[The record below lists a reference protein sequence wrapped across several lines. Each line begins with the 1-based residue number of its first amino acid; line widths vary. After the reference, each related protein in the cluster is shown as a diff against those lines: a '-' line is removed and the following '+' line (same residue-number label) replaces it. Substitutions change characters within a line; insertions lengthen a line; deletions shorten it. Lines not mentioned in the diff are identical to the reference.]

1 MHTAL
6 STTLTVSALLLASCG
21 GGGVPSDTTPPDTT
35 PPSVLGLTPGD
46 QATGVAQDATIVI
59 TFSEPMNRA
68 ATQAAY
74 QSAEL
79 PAGDLAF
86 SWNDPGTELTLTPKA
101 NLQYTAAGKVYALSL
116 DGSATDLAGNA
127 LPAFGSSFRT
137 LRQLSTT
144 LSSAPALDGWVRS
157 DGAVNTDGVALLAGD
172 SGTVD
177 NATYRSYLSFDLAA
191 LTGATVVSATLG
203 VHQSSVT
210 GTPYTSLDVGSSDL
224 RLDHVNY
231 GVSLTSTDFDP
242 TVYATL
248 GDISSSSALGAKSL
262 AVLGAL
268 NADLAAGR
276 SRSQYR
282 LRFAALTDGDGQAD
296 FAWLHSGD
304 HGAHAPT
311 LEVTYLT
318 P

>member
-1 MHTAL
+1 MNAALFTMLTA
-6 STTLTVSALLLASCG
+6 SALLLAACG
-21 GGGVPSDTTPPDTT
+21 GAGAPPPDSTPPT
-35 PPSVLGLTPGD
+35 VVGLTPGD

-68 ATQAAY
+68 ATQSAY
-74 QSAEL
+74 QSADL
-79 PAGDLAF
+79 PAGDVTF
-86 SWNDPGTELTLTPKA
+86 SWNDPGTELTLTPSA
-101 NLQYTAAGKVYALSL
+101 PLQYTAAGKVYALSL
-116 DGSATDLAGNA
+116 DGSATDLVGNA
-127 LPAFGSSFRT
+127 LPGFSSSFRT
-137 LRQLSTT
+137 LRQLSAT
-144 LSSAPALDGWVRS
+144 LGSTPALDGWVRS

-177 NATYRSYLSFDLAA
+177 NATYRSYLSFDLGS
-191 LTGATVVSATLG
+191 LTGVTVVSATLG
-203 VHQSSVT
+203 AYQNSVT
-210 GTPYTSLDVGSSDL
+210 GTPYTGLDVGSSDL

-231 GVSLTSTDFDP
+231 GGSLTSMDFDP

-248 GDISSSSALGAKSL
+248 GDLSSSATLGVKSL

-304 HGAHAPT
+304 HGEHAPT
-311 LEVTYLT
+311 LEVTYLM

>member
-1 MHTAL
+1 MNAALFTMLTA
-6 STTLTVSALLLASCG
+6 SALLLAACG
-21 GGGVPSDTTPPDTT
+21 GAGAPLPDTT
-35 PPSVLGLTPGD
+35 PPAVVGLTPGD
-46 QATGVAQDATIVI
+46 QASGVAQDATIVI

-68 ATQAAY
+68 ATQSAY
-74 QSAEL
+74 QSADL
-79 PAGDLAF
+79 PAGDVTF
-86 SWNDPGTELTLTPKA
+86 SWNDPGTELTLTPSA
-101 NLQYTAAGKVYALSL
+101 PLQYTAAGKVYALSL

-127 LPAFGSSFRT
+127 LPGFSSSFRT
-137 LRQLSTT
+137 LRQLSAT
-144 LSSAPALDGWVRS
+144 LGSTPALDGWVRS

-177 NATYRSYLSFDLAA
+177 NATYRSYLSFDLGS
-191 LTGATVVSATLG
+191 LTGVTVVSATLG
-203 VHQSSVT
+203 AYQNSVT
-210 GTPYTSLDVGSSDL
+210 GTPYTGLDVGSSDL

-231 GVSLTSTDFDP
+231 GGSLTSTDFDP
-242 TVYATL
+242 EVYATL
-248 GDISSSSALGAKSL
+248 GDLSSSATLGVKSL

-296 FAWLHSGD
+296 FAWLHSGE
-304 HGAHAPT
+304 HGEHPPT